1 MKRVSRRDFVSAVSG
16 GMFLIPSAAIWAGNH
31 PQGTT
36 IVGVESARLV
46 GKRPRIV
53 GRNSHLGVHGQIV
66 EEPVVKLATDSGIN
80 GWGHSRAK
88 EPDAS
93 KIVGKDFWEIFDA
106 KTGTGEAFLGFDFP
120 LWDLAGQLSGKPV
133 YQLLGEHGPDLV
145 PVYDGSIYFDDLEPE
160 TGRDRGIQP
169 ILDHVEWA
177 LESGFRAFKLKVGRG
192 FKWMDKTQGLQRD
205 IEVIQAVR
213 ALAGPETRVC
223 IDSNIGY
230 TLTEA
235 KEVMSRAA
243 EVDIYLLEEPF
254 PERREDFVSFKRFLR
269 ERGYGTLIAL
279 GENAPGHEARFMEF
293 LRSGLVDVVQWDMR
307 GYTLTKWLDFMPVVS
322 ETGAIT
328 APHNWNSHLGGFYI
342 TQFGRGCPYFSMG
355 EIDSVEMPGVDS
367 SGYRLVDGLMTVP
380 DSPGFGLELDE
391 DLFAQA
397 LREEGAWSVTL

>member
-1 MKRVSRRDFVSAVSG
+1 
-16 GMFLIPSAAIWAGNH
+16 MFLIPSSSIWAGKD
-31 PQGTT
+31 PQRTT
-36 IVGVESARLV
+36 IVRVESARLV
-46 GKRPRIV
+46 GKRSRIV

-66 EEPVVKLATDSGIN
+66 EEPVVRLATDSGIN

-93 KIVGKDFWEIFDA
+93 KIVGKNFWEIFDA
-106 KTGTGEAFLGFDFP
+106 RTGTGKAFLVFDFP
-120 LWDLAGQLSGKPV
+120 FWDLAGRLSGKPV
-133 YQLLGEHGPDLV
+133 YQLLGEHGPDLI

-160 TGRDRGIQP
+160 TGIDRGIQP
-169 ILDHVEWA
+169 ILDNVEWA

-205 IEVIQAVR
+205 IEVIRAVR
-213 ALAGPETRVC
+213 SLAGPEIKVC

-235 KEVMSRAA
+235 KEVMSRVA
-243 EVDIYLLEEPF
+243 EMDIYFLEEPF
-254 PERREDFVSFKRFLR
+254 PERREDFVSFKRFVR
-269 ERGYGTLIAL
+269 QRGCGTLIAL
-279 GENAPGHEARFMEF
+279 GENAPGHEARFIEF

-307 GYTLTKWLDFMPVVS
+307 GYTLTKWLEFLPVVS

-342 TQFGRGCPYFSMG
+342 AQFGRGCPYFNMG
-355 EIDSVEMPGVDS
+355 EIDSVEMLGVKS
-367 SGYRLVDGLMTVP
+367 SGYRLVNGLMTVP